1 MPLAITP
8 PERAS
13 AAQPATGMRLVV
25 ALTILLVGW
34 GALAFGA
41 VYPWGYVP
49 LAAGAAV
56 VGAMGLAL
64 GRGIDPAHRKVAAAL
79 AAVALAATLQL
90 IPLPTSVR
98 TAVSPRLD
106 PVLADLD
113 LRFAIERT
121 SAEADGRT
129 LLRPLTTDGVATRR
143 GLLLFG
149 AFALLLLGL
158 TAAIGRTGALR
169 MVPWLLAL
177 CVLLAAVGI
186 VQKLLL
192 GDHAWGGMKI
202 YGLWAPQYKLTTPF
216 GPFVNKNHFAG
227 WMLMALPLAVG
238 YAIGLAHVGTR
249 RVRPGLRNRLLW
261 LSSPDGGR
269 VQLAALVV
277 AIMAIA
283 LVMTKSRSGVGCFV
297 VSMVIAAVLAA
308 RHQATASARAVAI
321 ALLAAVVALPLLWA
335 WTDLAQR
342 FEGGRRDESV
352 QLRLDAWALT
362 ASIIKDFPAAGTGL
376 NTFAVAAL
384 PYAAPGLG
392 QHFREAHNDYLQL
405 AAEGGLL
412 VVVPA
417 AIAATLFGAAVR
429 RRFLESTPESVV
441 YWIRAGAVTGLA
453 AIALQSTV
461 EFSLQMPGNAVLCV
475 VLAAIA
481 LHRAPHHATSDS
493 IRHHVSS
500 GTR

>member
-25 ALTILLVGW
+25 ALTVLLVGW

-64 GRGIDPAHRKVAAAL
+64 GRGLDPAHRKLAAAL

-90 IPLPTSVR
+90 IPLPTSTR

-113 LRFAIERT
+113 LRFALERT

-129 LLRPLTTDGVATRR
+129 LLRPLTIDGVATRR
-143 GLLLFG
+143 GLLLFA
-149 AFALLLLGL
+149 AFSLLLLGL
-158 TAAIGRTGALR
+158 TAAIGRTGAHRLL
-169 MVPWLLAL
+169 PWLLVL
-177 CVLLAAVGI
+177 SVLLAAVGI

-238 YAIGLAHVGTR
+238 YAIGLSHVGMR

-269 VQLAALVV
+269 VQLAALAV
-277 AIMAIA
+277 AVMALA

-297 VSMVIAAVLAA
+297 VSMVMAAAWA
-308 RHQATASARAVAI
+308 MRHQASRATRFVTLALVSA
-321 ALLAAVVALPLLWA
+321 LVALPVLWG

-342 FEGGRRDESV
+342 FEAGRSDTSV
-352 QLRLDAWALT
+352 QLRLDAWSKT
-362 ASIIKDFPAAGTGL
+362 ASIIEDFPAVGTGL

-384 PYAAPGLG
+384 AYAKPGLDH
-392 QHFREAHNDYLQL
+392 HFREAHNDYLQL

-417 AIAATLFGAAVR
+417 AIAAALFAMAVR
-429 RRFLESTPESVV
+429 RRFLESTPESVA

-481 LHRAPHHATSDS
+481 LHRSPHHATSDPV
-493 IRHHVSS
+493 RHHVSS
-500 GTR
+500 RTR